1 MQTLNRAFNP
11 RNEEQLAREARS
23 EELNFRSLRKGE
35 GQHGD
40 WNPVHELWFAVKAAP
55 GSQRSPSA
63 AVNDDREPSL
73 SLIERN
79 LANAGF
85 ESFMPCYRKVIRH
98 HRNHKLI
105 ERRFPIFTGYVFVN
119 LPKLQFRNVEAVE
132 GVGKLLK
139 FSRVYCDEPE
149 PFSFA
154 QEVIDRLRYAEW
166 FEDQAFLLTK
176 SLAMR
181 QDEVE
186 REQRAKGKGNPN
198 KGNSRRIRNAQ
209 YSELAGGL
217 SRAMTA
223 PSSRA
228 IVMETLDQLL
238 KLG

>member
-1 MQTLNRAFNP
+1 MQTLQKAFDP
-11 RNEEQLAREARS
+11 SNEERQAKLARA
-23 EELNFRSLRKGE
+23 EELRFRGLRKGE
-35 GQHGD
+35 GQRGD
-40 WNPVHELWFAVKAAP
+40 WNPAQELWFAVKAVP
-55 GSQRSPSA
+55 GSQRSPSS
-63 AVNDDREPSL
+63 AVDDGRDPSL

-119 LPKLQFRNVEAVE
+119 LPTQQFRKVEAVD

-139 FSRVYCDEPE
+139 FSRIYGDEPE

-166 FEDQAFLLTK
+166 YEDQAFLLAK
-176 SLAMR
+176 SHAMR

-186 REQRAKGKGNPN
+186 REQRAKGKGGP
-198 KGNSRRIRNAQ
+198 KAGSSRRIRNSQ

-223 PSSRA
+223 PSSRVL
-228 IVMETLDQLL
+228 VMETLDQLL